1 MQKRFRIRAHGFA
14 LITHPIWLQ
23 ASLTKGHAR
32 EGSYINK
39 SLLTL
44 GTVIGKLSDGNA
56 VHIPFRDSKLTR
68 LLQSSMT
75 GSAARI
81 SVIATATPASCQAEE
96 THNTLKF
103 ATRAKKVGEVCIL
116 GWGKRG
122 GGEEEQF
129 RLGQRPSASNAVG
142 SWEKKS

>member
-1 MQKRFRIRAHGFA
+1 MFGCGSEEEVFTSFEGGSKSSLCG
-14 LITHPIWLQ
+14 LQ
-23 ASLTKGHAR
+23 ATLTKGHAR

-103 ATRAKKVGEVCIL
+103 ATRAKKVRRHASIRSCRCACTSDMV
-116 GWGKRG
+116 RG
-122 GGEEEQF
+122 
-129 RLGQRPSASNAVG
+129 
-142 SWEKKS
+142 

>member
-1 MQKRFRIRAHGFA
+1 MSWLSSRIVRSIFLHERGSKVCG
-14 LITHPIWLQ
+14 LQ
-23 ASLTKGHAR
+23 ATLTKGHAR
-32 EGSYINK
+32 EGSFINK

-103 ATRAKKVGEVCIL
+103 ATRAKKVRRCTGAPKANLESL
-116 GWGKRG
+116 PY
-122 GGEEEQF
+122 Q
-129 RLGQRPSASNAVG
+129 Q
-142 SWEKKS
+142 

>member
-1 MQKRFRIRAHGFA
+1 M
-14 LITHPIWLQ
+14 
-23 ASLTKGHAR
+23 SKGQAR
-32 EGSYINK
+32 EGSFINK

-103 ATRAKKVGEVCIL
+103 ATRAKKVVPISSSSLHCT
-116 GWGKRG
+116 
-122 GGEEEQF
+122 
-129 RLGQRPSASNAVG
+129 A
-142 SWEKKS
+142 

>member
-1 MQKRFRIRAHGFA
+1 MLIFCSIPNLPSMQAN
-14 LITHPIWLQ
+14 T
-23 ASLTKGHAR
+23 SNSKGQAR
-32 EGSYINK
+32 EGSFINK

-44 GTVIGKLSDGNA
+44 GTVIAKLSDGNA

-103 ATRAKKVGEVCIL
+103 ATRAKKVCLPGC
-116 GWGKRG
+116 
-122 GGEEEQF
+122 
-129 RLGQRPSASNAVG
+129 PAAV
-142 SWEKKS
+142 SCLLYVIRCQEI

>member
-1 MQKRFRIRAHGFA
+1 MASWLVCLQGDILPSYSVY
-14 LITHPIWLQ
+14 LIPQLLEKMLLQ
-23 ASLTKGHAR
+23 ATLTKGHAR

-103 ATRAKKVGEVCIL
+103 ATRAKKVGLVDPPL
-116 GWGKRG
+116 GVLDWHACSKMYC
-122 GGEEEQF
+122 
-129 RLGQRPSASNAVG
+129 LVA
-142 SWEKKS
+142 

>member
-1 MQKRFRIRAHGFA
+1 MSMTFK
-14 LITHPIWLQ
+14 WVLQ
-23 ASLTKGHAR
+23 ATITKGHAR

-44 GTVIGKLSDGNA
+44 GTVIAKLSDGNA

-75 GSAARI
+75 GSGARV
-81 SVIATATPASCQAEE
+81 SVIATITPASCQAEE

-103 ATRAKKVGEVCIL
+103 ATRAKKVRLAIM
-116 GWGKRG
+116 
-122 GGEEEQF
+122 EQT
-129 RLGQRPSASNAVG
+129 
-142 SWEKKS
+142 

>member
-1 MQKRFRIRAHGFA
+1 MPSKKIFFPEDKLLGCV
-14 LITHPIWLQ
+14 LQ
-23 ASLTKGHAR
+23 ANTTNSRGQAR
-32 EGSYINK
+32 EGSFINK

-103 ATRAKKVGEVCIL
+103 ATRAKKVVSDPDLRFHCLCRTWQVYFI
-116 GWGKRG
+116 WIFSV
-122 GGEEEQF
+122 QVV
-129 RLGQRPSASNAVG
+129 SA
-142 SWEKKS
+142 